1 MFVNHRH
8 RHKFKSY
15 LIYIMLSKIY
25 RRLQWYTQTEKLT
38 RPGMKLE
45 IIDTIKNSY
54 KIQIIVEI
62 RL

>member
-1 MFVNHRH
+1 
-8 RHKFKSY
+8 
-15 LIYIMLSKIY
+15 MLSKIY
-25 RRLQWYTQTEKLT
+25 RRLQWYTQTKKLT